1 MLMLGRA
8 AVGIGKS
15 MMRGD
20 AGSFAAIDRSEIEKK
35 IKKVVEDIKLG
46 KIKIDS
52 LDQDTINKLGGEEGV
67 KRLSDALSESQ
78 TFGTKQRKI
87 LDVVRSN
94 LSTESIDKKDVVETV
109 SFKSSN
115 GSFDVS
121 KSMSYNTS
129 KIGGDQVSTHTPKPG
144 SDKVSLEGNQL
155 KRDIKILEIGEK
167 NLISDLEKSR
177 DINRNS
183 REIGNEAYQLRTST
197 ESGINAGSEQDF
209 GNNLND
215 TDPDAWQVGIEFD
228 RGFRKDSK
236 RNLHHLKHTIDGPD
250 NDVEQQLDSSRPDT
264 DEEDRFSKD
273 SKSSHTKR
281 NHFAK
286 LYDKFT
292 NKDSN
297 ISANKQLLTDF
308 DKNSSFTTLGN
319 QRLNRNIANQIAAK
333 KASPQSSSAGGQVS
347 TGGPQLG
354 SPQKTGP
361 YDPIRGERSESWIK
375 KTFDPFKKLYDNTDM
390 LRDSL
395 DYINN
400 QTQQVNDPL
409 NILMKLAL
417 KHMKGE
423 SDIDMG
429 DGAIMD
435 NNNNNV
441 SSSIDNVFMKKG
453 KDNQNTLSNNN
464 SERFNLKYH
473 ENSTTVTGEQH
484 LASKAEIS
492 GHKPSSKAEKGE
504 HKLEHTL
511 AKGEHKLEHT
521 LATATNEQHTKI
533 LKLEDKQRNTTT
545 KTLES
550 NKYEDTS
557 QRNATSSDQTSH
569 KESDAVQQKEAPDNA
584 QKILEINN
592 PEKLKLEF
600 IDSFSIESL
609 PKDLHETA
617 RNTAEQA
624 YKYIQEKDLDIN
636 KCKEYV
642 QKILNDENLRKGFIK
657 VLDQERAMIEAEK
670 K

>member
-8 AVGIGKS
+8 AAGIGRG

-20 AGSFAAIDRSEIEKK
+20 AGNFAAIDRSEIEKK
-35 IKKVVEDIKLG
+35 IKKVIEDIKLG

-67 KRLSDALSESQ
+67 KRLSDAISESQ

-94 LSTESIDKKDVVETV
+94 LNTESIDKKDVVETV
-109 SFKSSN
+109 SFKSTN

-129 KIGGDQVSTHTPKPG
+129 KIGDQVPTHTPKPG
-144 SDKVSLEGNQL
+144 SDKVSLEGSQL
-155 KRDIKILEIGEK
+155 KRDIKILETGEK
-167 NLISDLEKSR
+167 NPISNLDEIR
-177 DINRNS
+177 DISRNS
-183 REIGNEAYQLRTST
+183 REIDNESYQLRKSA
-197 ESGINAGSEQDF
+197 ESGINVGSEQDF

-215 TDPDAWQVGIEFD
+215 IDPDAWQVGIEFD
-228 RGFRKDSK
+228 RRVRKDSK
-236 RNLHHLKHTIDGPD
+236 RHLHNLQHTIDGPD
-250 NDVEQQLDSSRPDT
+250 NDVEQQLDSSRQDT
-264 DEEDRFSKD
+264 DEEDRFSND

-308 DKNSSFTTLGN
+308 DKHSTFTNPGN

-347 TGGPQLG
+347 TGGPQSG

-375 KTFDPFKKLYDNTDM
+375 KTFDPFKKMYNNTDT

-400 QTQQVNDPL
+400 QAQQVDDPM
-409 NILMKLAL
+409 NVLMKFAL

-435 NNNNNV
+435 NNI

-453 KDNQNTLSNNN
+453 KDNQNTLSKNN
-464 SERFNLKYH
+464 SEKFNLKHH

-492 GHKPSSKAEKGE
+492 GQKPSSKAERGE
-504 HKLEHTL
+504 HKLEQTL
-511 AKGEHKLEHT
+511 AKGEHKLEQT
-521 LATATNEQHTKI
+521 LATATNEQNTEI
-533 LKLEDKQRNTTT
+533 LKLEDKQHNTTT

-550 NKYEDTS
+550 NKSEDTS

-617 RNTAEQA
+617 KNTAEQA

-642 QKILNDENLRKGFIK
+642 QKILNDENLRKDFIK